1 MLDQETKNKISKLRD
16 ILVGKV
22 PDPKGQIEQIV
33 IGLIYKFMNDM
44 DEESISLG
52 GEASFFIGELEKYSW
67 NNLLGSKVTGTQLV
81 DLYSTAVES
90 MEENPNLPPLFRD
103 IFKNAFIPYKD
114 PQTLRLFLG
123 LINEFDYRKD
133 SEQLGDAFEH
143 LLDSLSS
150 QGDAG
155 QFRTPRHIIDFIVQI
170 TDPKKDDTILDPASG
185 TSGFIISAFKHI
197 LNSNTNQNI
206 GDELTS
212 SERKKV
218 MRNIKGYDIS
228 PDMVRIGLAN
238 MYLHG
243 FPDPSVEE
251 YDTLSSDERWNEY
264 YNIFLANPPFMTP
277 TGGINPHNK
286 FKNSSNRAEVLF
298 LDYMLLHLK
307 PKGKIGVVV
316 PEGIIFQDNSSYR
329 EIRQDL
335 IKNGLFCVV
344 SLPQGVFKPYSDVK
358 TSILFL
364 DKTFDGEAILF
375 SKVDN
380 DGYTLTD
387 RRSKIEMNDLPLVA
401 KDIDNFKNENYDF
414 SNSFVVDKEEVLNN
428 SALSFNFKSY
438 QVIDID
444 SDFETVP
451 LGELLEECKER
462 NKELKYEV
470 SSVTNDKGLV
480 NPESKFNNQ
489 VASKDTSNYK
499 LVKENNFV
507 YNPSRINVGSITVN
521 KKEKTVCV
529 SPMYVVFRV
538 VDKNRLDENF
548 LFDYLTSKLFI
559 DSLPNYT
566 SGSVRQTLKYKDLA
580 NINIPLPPL
589 EKQQKIVDEIEQYQ
603 KVIDGAMQVVENYK
617 PTLEIDPSWEMVE
630 LGELI
635 SFSQLGLVKST
646 KEQSDVQDSSH
657 KFSYFKMNNITYAG
671 DVIYDKSVYVDASE
685 EEVSKY
691 SLVEGDFLFNTR
703 NTPELVGKCCVMEEP
718 KTSMLFNNNILRLR
732 FTDNVRSEFVALI
745 LNTQFFK
752 KELMRMANATTGV
765 AAIYKKNLLSIKIP
779 LPSLELQ
786 NSLVDPVLLEKNFL
800 RGNQELIQLSTR
812 KIQNIV
818 QKLYKK

>member
-22 PDPKGQIEQIV
+22 PDPKGQVEQIV

-185 TSGFIISAFKHI
+185 TSGFLISAFKHI

-401 KDIDNFKNENYDF
+401 KDIDNFKNKNYDF
-414 SNSFVVDKEEVLNN
+414 SNSFVVDKEKVLNN
-428 SALSFNFKSY
+428 SAISFDFKSY
-438 QVIDID
+438 QVIDVD
-444 SDFETVP
+444 SDFETLS

-470 SSVTNDKGLV
+470 SSVTNDLGLV
-480 NPESKFNNQ
+480 NPESKFKNQ

-529 SPMYVVFRV
+529 SPMYVVFKV
-538 VDKNRLDENF
+538 LDKNRLDENF
-548 LFDYLTSKLFI
+548 LFRYLTSKLFI

-580 NINIPLPPL
+580 NIKIPLPPL
-589 EKQQKIVDEIEQYQ
+589 DKQQEIVDEIEQYQ
-603 KVIDGAMQVVENYK
+603 KVIDGARQAAESSTLSIQIDSNLQLVELDNLAEFIRGVTFSSKDRKESPNSETINIATTKAAQADGIVEKDLYFIDKSFIKNNNKLLMDGDILISLANSLNLVGRTTFVENLQYELSFGAFMGCIRPDKEKIK
-617 PTLEIDPSWEMVE
+617 PI
-630 LGELI
+630 
-635 SFSQLGLVKST
+635 
-646 KEQSDVQDSSH
+646 
-657 KFSYFKMNNITYAG
+657 
-671 DVIYDKSVYVDASE
+671 
-685 EEVSKY
+685 
-691 SLVEGDFLFNTR
+691 FLFAFLNS
-703 NTPELVGKCCVMEEP
+703 NFAKKYYL
-718 KTSMLFNNNILRLR
+718 NNARTTTNISNLSFESL
-732 FTDNVRSEFVALI
+732 
-745 LNTQFFK
+745 K
-752 KELMRMANATTGV
+752 KL
-765 AAIYKKNLLSIKIP
+765 KIP
-779 LPSLELQ
+779 LPTLKEQEKIETQLNLERENI
-786 NSLVDPVLLEKNFL
+786 NSFRSQISIYND
-800 RGNQELIQLSTR
+800 
-812 KIQNIV
+812 KINSIIEN
-818 QKLYKK
+818 LYN

>member
-22 PDPKGQIEQIV
+22 PDPKGQVEQIV

-67 NNLLGSKVTGTQLV
+67 SNLLGSKVTGTQLV
-81 DLYSTAVES
+81 DLYSTAVDS
-90 MEENPNLPPLFRD
+90 LEENPNLPQLFRD

-114 PQTLRLFLG
+114 PQTLRLFLS

-170 TDPKKDDTILDPASG
+170 TDPKKEDTILDPASG
-185 TSGFIISAFKHI
+185 TSGFLISAFKHI
-197 LNSNTNQNI
+197 LNSNTNQNL

-251 YDTLSSDERWNEY
+251 YDTLSSDEKWKEY
-264 YNIFLANPPFMTP
+264 YSIFLANPPFMTP

-307 PKGKIGVVV
+307 PKGRIGVVV

-364 DKTFDGEAILF
+364 DKTFDGEKILF

-380 DGYTLTD
+380 DGFTLTD
-387 RRSKIEMNDLPLVA
+387 RRSKIEKNDLPLVA
-401 KDIDNFKNENYDF
+401 KDIDNFKNKNYDF
-414 SNSFVVDKEEVLNN
+414 SNSFVVDKKEVLKNP
-428 SALSFNFKSY
+428 AISFNFKSY
-438 QVIDID
+438 QTIDIN
-444 SDFETVP
+444 SDFEIVS

-462 NKELKYEV
+462 NKEFKYEV
-470 SSVTNDKGLV
+470 SSVTNDMGLA

-489 VASKDTSNYK
+489 VASKDTSKYK

-521 KKEKTVCV
+521 KKEKIVCV
-529 SPMYVVFRV
+529 SPMYVVFKV

-548 LFDYLTSKLFI
+548 LFHYLTSKLFI

-589 EKQQKIVDEIEQYQ
+589 EKQQEIVDEIEQYQ
-603 KVIDGAMQVVENYK
+603 KVIYGAMQVVENYRPYFSK
-617 PTLEIDPSWEMVE
+617 KNSEFYYLGDIANLTYGIGESAKDEGEFRYIRITDIDSRGKLIEEGKKFIDIDSESNYILNQGDVLVARTGATFGKCLYFDSEEPSVYAGYLIKVE
-630 LGELI
+630 PDQSKILNKFFWI
-635 SFSQLGLVKST
+635 FSQSN
-646 KEQSDVQDSSH
+646 D
-657 KFSYFKMNNITYAG
+657 YMN
-671 DVIYDKSVYVDASE
+671 
-685 EEVSKY
+685 
-691 SLVEGDFLFNTR
+691 
-703 NTPELVGKCCVMEEP
+703 
-718 KTSMLFNNNILRLR
+718 
-732 FTDNVRSEFVALI
+732 
-745 LNTQFFK
+745 Q
-752 KELMRMANATTGV
+752 
-765 AAIYKKNLLSIKIP
+765 KNLLVGGAGQPQFNANALKKLKIP
-779 LPSLELQ
+779 KISIEEQ
-786 NSLVDPVLLEKNFL
+786 EEIISKYEKE
-800 RGNQELIQLSTR
+800 NQVIKLNEILINEQSE
-812 KIQNIV
+812 KISEIISN
-818 QKLYKK
+818 LYN

>member
-22 PDPKGQIEQIV
+22 PDPKGQVEQIV

-90 MEENPNLPPLFRD
+90 FEENPNLPPLFRD

-185 TSGFIISAFKHI
+185 TSGFLISAFKHI

-428 SALSFNFKSY
+428 SAISFNFKSY
-438 QVIDID
+438 QVIDVD
-444 SDFETVP
+444 SDFETVS

-529 SPMYVVFRV
+529 SPMYVVFKV

-589 EKQQKIVDEIEQYQ
+589 EKQKEIVDEIDQCQ
-603 KVIDGAMQVVENYK
+603 KVIDGARQVVENYK
-617 PTLEIDPSWEMVE
+617 PNIEIHSDWELVSLEDIATKITDGTHSTPKYVSEGIPFLRVSDITKTSKE
-630 LGELI
+630 NKYISKEEHTELI
-635 SFSQLGLVKST
+635 KRCNPEKGDILYSKNGTIGVAELVTREDEFSIFVSLCLIKPDKNKVDSNFLANILNSSFVYKQAMNFSKSGT
-646 KEQSDVQDSSH
+646 VTNLH
-657 KFSYFKMNNITYAG
+657 
-671 DVIYDKSVYVDASE
+671 
-685 EEVSKY
+685 
-691 SLVEGDFLFNTR
+691 LVEIR
-703 NTPELVGKCCVMEEP
+703 K
-718 KTSMLFNNNILRLR
+718 
-732 FTDNVRSEFVALI
+732 
-745 LNTQFFK
+745 
-752 KELMRMANATTGV
+752 
-765 AAIYKKNLLSIKIP
+765 IKIP
-779 LPSLELQ
+779 LPSLEIQKEISIELQ
-786 NSLVDPVLLEKNFL
+786 KEFEILKSFKNIINKNEK
-800 RGNQELIQLSTR
+800 LINNTIS
-812 KIQNIV
+812 N
-818 QKLYKK
+818 LYN

>member
-22 PDPKGQIEQIV
+22 PDPKGQVEQIV

-67 NNLLGSKVTGTQLV
+67 SNLLGSKVTGTQLV
-81 DLYSTAVES
+81 DLYSTAVDS
-90 MEENPNLPPLFRD
+90 LEENPNLPQLFRD

-170 TDPKKDDTILDPASG
+170 TDPRKEDTILDPASG
-185 TSGFIISAFKHI
+185 TSGFLISAFKHI
-197 LNSNTNQNI
+197 LNSNTNQNL

-251 YDTLSSDERWNEY
+251 YDTLSSDEKWKEY
-264 YNIFLANPPFMTP
+264 YSIFLANPPFMTP

-307 PKGKIGVVV
+307 PKGRVGVVV

-364 DKTFDGEAILF
+364 DKTFDGEKILF

-428 SALSFNFKSY
+428 SAISFNFKSY
-438 QVIDID
+438 QVIDVD
-444 SDFETVP
+444 SDFKTVS

-529 SPMYVVFRV
+529 SPMYVVFKV
-538 VDKNRLDENF
+538 ADKNRLDENF

-589 EKQQKIVDEIEQYQ
+589 EKQKEIADEIDQYQ
-603 KVIDGAMQVVENYK
+603 KVIDGARQVIDSFQISIEPEDDWK
-617 PTLEIDPSWEMVE
+617 PIELASVSTITDGSHYSPEIISNGYPYITVKDINKFGEIDFENCKKIAE
-630 LGELI
+630 KDYKD
-635 SFSQLGLVKST
+635 LVKNNC
-646 KEQSDVQDSSH
+646 KPNKNDIL
-657 KFSYFKMNNITYAG
+657 FSKDGT
-671 DVIYDKSVYVDASE
+671 
-685 EEVSKY
+685 
-691 SLVEGDFLFNTR
+691 
-703 NTPELVGKCCVMEEP
+703 VGKTSFIDFEENFVVLSSLAIITPDKEYVEP
-718 KTSMLFNNNILRLR
+718 KFLYYTLSSNKFISAAIGGMSGSAIRRIVLKDLKKIKIYIPSIEIQKEKVIKIEEF
-732 FTDNVRSEFVALI
+732 DNVLKGNRYLI
-745 LNTQFFK
+745 AETQSLIK
-752 KELMRMANATTGV
+752 K
-765 AAIYKKNLLSIKIP
+765 KI
-779 LPSLELQ
+779 S
-786 NSLVDPVLLEKNFL
+786 
-800 RGNQELIQLSTR
+800 
-812 KIQNIV
+812 
-818 QKLYKK
+818 KLYN

>member
-22 PDPKGQIEQIV
+22 PDPKGQVEQIV

-44 DEESISLG
+44 DEDSISLG

-67 NNLLGSKVTGTQLV
+67 SNLLGSKVTGTQLV

-185 TSGFIISAFKHI
+185 TSGFLISAFKHI
-197 LNSNTNQNI
+197 LNSNTNENI

-212 SERKKV
+212 TERKKV

-243 FPDPSVEE
+243 FPDPNVEE
-251 YDTLSSDERWNEY
+251 YDALSSDERWNEY

-307 PKGKIGVVV
+307 PKGRMGVVV
-316 PEGIIFQDNSSYR
+316 PEGIMFQDNSSYR

-401 KDIDNFKNENYDF
+401 KDIDNFKNKNYDF
-414 SNSFVVDKEEVLNN
+414 SNSFVVDKEKVLNN
-428 SALSFNFKSY
+428 SAISFDFKSY
-438 QVIDID
+438 QVIDVD
-444 SDFETVP
+444 SDFETLS

-470 SSVTNDKGLV
+470 SSVTNDLGLV
-480 NPESKFNNQ
+480 NPESKFKNQ

-529 SPMYVVFRV
+529 SPMYVVFKV
-538 VDKNRLDENF
+538 LDKNRLDENF
-548 LFDYLTSKLFI
+548 LFRYLTSKLFI

-580 NINIPLPPL
+580 NIKIPLPPL
-589 EKQQKIVDEIEQYQ
+589 DKQQEIVDEIEQYQ
-603 KVIDGAMQVVENYK
+603 KVIDGARQAAESSTLSIQIDSNLQLVELDNLAEFIRGVTFSSKDRKESPNSETINIATTKAAQADGIVEKDLYFIDKSFIKNNNKLLMDGDILISLANSLNLVGRTTFVENLQYELSFGAFMGCIRPDKEKIK
-617 PTLEIDPSWEMVE
+617 PI
-630 LGELI
+630 
-635 SFSQLGLVKST
+635 
-646 KEQSDVQDSSH
+646 
-657 KFSYFKMNNITYAG
+657 
-671 DVIYDKSVYVDASE
+671 
-685 EEVSKY
+685 
-691 SLVEGDFLFNTR
+691 FLFAFLNSR
-703 NTPELVGKCCVMEEP
+703 FAKKYYL
-718 KTSMLFNNNILRLR
+718 NNARTTTNISNLSFESL
-732 FTDNVRSEFVALI
+732 
-745 LNTQFFK
+745 K
-752 KELMRMANATTGV
+752 KL
-765 AAIYKKNLLSIKIP
+765 KIP
-779 LPSLELQ
+779 LPTLKEQEKIETQLNLERENI
-786 NSLVDPVLLEKNFL
+786 NSFRSQISIYND
-800 RGNQELIQLSTR
+800 
-812 KIQNIV
+812 KINSIIEN
-818 QKLYKK
+818 LYN

>member
-22 PDPKGQIEQIV
+22 PDPKGQVEQIV

-44 DEESISLG
+44 DEDSISLG

-67 NNLLGSKVTGTQLV
+67 SNLLGSKVTGTQLV

-185 TSGFIISAFKHI
+185 TSGFLISAFKHI
-197 LNSNTNQNI
+197 LNSNTNENI

-212 SERKKV
+212 TERKKV

-243 FPDPSVEE
+243 FPDPNVEE
-251 YDTLSSDERWNEY
+251 YDALSSDERWNEY

-307 PKGKIGVVV
+307 PKGRMGVVV
-316 PEGIIFQDNSSYR
+316 PEGIMFQDNSSYR

-401 KDIDNFKNENYDF
+401 KDIDNFKNKNYDF
-414 SNSFVVDKEEVLNN
+414 SNSFVVDKEKVLNN
-428 SALSFNFKSY
+428 SAISFDFKSY
-438 QVIDID
+438 QVIDVD
-444 SDFETVP
+444 SDFETVS

-470 SSVTNDKGLV
+470 SSVTNDLGLV
-480 NPESKFNNQ
+480 NPESKFKNQ

-529 SPMYVVFRV
+529 SPMYVVFKV
-538 VDKNRLDENF
+538 LDKNRLDENF
-548 LFDYLTSKLFI
+548 LFRYLTSKLFI

-580 NINIPLPPL
+580 NIKIPLPPL
-589 EKQQKIVDEIEQYQ
+589 DKQQEIVDEIEQYQ
-603 KVIDGAMQVVENYK
+603 KVIDGARQAAESSTLSIQIDSNLQLVELDNLAEFIRGVTFSSKDRKESPNSETINIATTKAAQADGIVEKDLYFIDKSFIKNNNKLLMDGDILISLANSLNLVGRTTFVENLQYELSFGAFMGCIRPDKEKIK
-617 PTLEIDPSWEMVE
+617 PI
-630 LGELI
+630 
-635 SFSQLGLVKST
+635 
-646 KEQSDVQDSSH
+646 
-657 KFSYFKMNNITYAG
+657 
-671 DVIYDKSVYVDASE
+671 
-685 EEVSKY
+685 
-691 SLVEGDFLFNTR
+691 FLFAFLNSR
-703 NTPELVGKCCVMEEP
+703 FAKKYYL
-718 KTSMLFNNNILRLR
+718 NNARTTTNISNLSFESL
-732 FTDNVRSEFVALI
+732 
-745 LNTQFFK
+745 K
-752 KELMRMANATTGV
+752 KL
-765 AAIYKKNLLSIKIP
+765 KIP
-779 LPSLELQ
+779 LPTLKEQEKIETQLNLERENI
-786 NSLVDPVLLEKNFL
+786 NSFRSQISIYND
-800 RGNQELIQLSTR
+800 
-812 KIQNIV
+812 KINSIIEN
-818 QKLYKK
+818 LYN

>member
-22 PDPKGQIEQIV
+22 PDPKGQVEQIV

-67 NNLLGSKVTGTQLV
+67 SNLLGSKVTGTQLV

-185 TSGFIISAFKHI
+185 TSGFLISAFKHI
-197 LNSNTNQNI
+197 LNSNTNENI

-387 RRSKIEMNDLPLVA
+387 RRSKIEMNDLPPVA
-401 KDIDNFKNENYDF
+401 KDIDNFKKKNYDF

-428 SALSFNFKSY
+428 SATSFNFKTY
-438 QVIDID
+438 QAIDID
-444 SDFETVP
+444 SDFETVS

-462 NKELKYEV
+462 NKELKYQV
-470 SSVTNDKGLV
+470 SSVTNDMGLV

-529 SPMYVVFRV
+529 SPMYVVFEV
-538 VDKNRLDENF
+538 KDKNKLDENF
-548 LFDYLTSKLFI
+548 LFYYLTSKLFI

-566 SGSVRQTLKYKDLA
+566 SGSVRQSLKFKDLT
-580 NINIPLPPL
+580 NIKIPLPPL
-589 EKQQKIVDEIEQYQ
+589 EKQQEIAGEIEQYQ
-603 KVIDGAMQVVENYK
+603 KVIDGARQVVENH
-617 PTLEIDPSWEMVE
+617 TISIDTDFEENLVLLGDICDVRDGTHDSPKYVE
-630 LGELI
+630 SDGYPLVTSKNLRNGFVDLNDVNYI
-635 SFSQLGLVKST
+635 SK
-646 KEQSDVQDSSH
+646 KD
-657 KFSYFKMNNITYAG
+657 
-671 DVIYDKSVYVDASE
+671 YDDINKR
-685 EEVSKY
+685 
-691 SLVEGDFLFNTR
+691 SLVEKNDILMPMIGSIGN
-703 NTPELVGKCCVMEEP
+703 PVIVESKP
-718 KTSMLFNNNILRLR
+718 KFAIKN
-732 FTDNVRSEFVALI
+732 VALI
-745 LNTQFFK
+745 KVSDSKILPHFVLLLLSSNIFK
-752 KELMRMANATTGV
+752 K
-765 AAIYKKNLLSIKIP
+765 YLLNNSKGSTQKFISLKLLRSFEFN
-779 LPSLELQ
+779 LPSIEIQ
-786 NSLVDPVLLEKNFL
+786 EKLVKEYFLEKNIVNNNF
-800 RGNQELIQLSTR
+800 ELIENYKN
-812 KIQNIV
+812 KINSIIN
-818 QKLYKK
+818 KLYK